1 MEQYSIWQNKTEVKP
16 DDSQAKGVILIEGI
30 KRKEEVCVCMWW
42 MEHRVCRGDIEI
54 NEVRSEG
61 AIRMAK
67 GNREQF

>member
-1 MEQYSIWQNKTEVKP
+1 MAKQDTEVKP
-16 DDSQAKGVILIEGI
+16 DDSQAKRVALIEGI
-30 KRKEEVCVCMWW
+30 KRKEEVCVC
-42 MEHRVCRGDIEI
+42 VCGGWGVECVGGDIEI